1 MKAQKDIIKDALL
14 RGEVLDQLSMLFDY
28 GVGNHTAIMTLV
40 RRDFQESGISVVT
53 EWRKARSRKTGRVVR
68 YAVYYIPNR
77 VRKPSLWER
86 IKQVRRR

>member
-40 RRDFQESGISVVT
+40 RRDLQENGISVVT

-68 YAVYYIPNR
+68 YAVYHIPNR
-77 VRKPSLWER
+77 VRKPSVWER

>member
-1 MKAQKDIIKDALL
+1 MKAQKDIIRDALL

-40 RRDFQESGISVVT
+40 RRDFKESGISVVT

-77 VRKPSLWER
+77 VRKPSVWER